1 MKEKKKLRIA
11 VLILCLVLSMCC
23 VVFAARGTTVSAMEL
38 TENMARTGVEI
49 EYYDDLEAGNR
60 LRDTVF
66 IVGAGCVIV
75 GAAGVVCMLLWRRAE
90 LRRDRVQEDREG
102 ILNEI
107 EQAEIR
113 NRQFENRPQKK
124 AEEVKT
130 ENSAIRAAVS
140 FSDDPII
147 PSTPV
152 SMQPNERVRPR
163 VQGDRVQSSTQ
174 PITVMPARA
183 SVPGEEKTAEPQP
196 KTEKKYD
203 LDEILKEIRE
213 GTL

>member
-1 MKEKKKLRIA
+1 MKEKKGLRNA
-11 VLILCLVLSMCC
+11 VLIVCLAISMCC
-23 VVFAARGTTVSAMEL
+23 MLLVSQGTASAAEL
-38 TENMARTGVEI
+38 SEDMIRTGSET

-66 IVGAGCVIV
+66 IVGAGCVTV
-75 GAAGVVCMLLWRRAE
+75 GVAGMVCMLLWRRAE

-113 NRQFENRPQKK
+113 NRQLENRPQRK
-124 AEEVKT
+124 AEEMKP
-130 ENSAIRAAVS
+130 ENSAVRAVVS

-163 VQGDRVQSSTQ
+163 VQGDRVQSVVQ
-174 PITVMPARA
+174 PVTVMPMQTTIRT
-183 SVPGEEKTAEPQP
+183 EEKTVEVKETPQ
-196 KTEKKYD
+196 KKYD
-203 LDEILKEIRE
+203 LEDILREIRE